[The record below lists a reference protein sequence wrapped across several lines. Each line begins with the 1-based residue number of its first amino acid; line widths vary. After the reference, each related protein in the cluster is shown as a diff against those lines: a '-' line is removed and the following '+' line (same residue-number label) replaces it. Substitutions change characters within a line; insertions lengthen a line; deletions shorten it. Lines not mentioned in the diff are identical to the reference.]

1 MSTGGGNSLYYQLP
15 AVIMSGTVVVISP
28 LISLMQDQAAQLD
41 QLGIPAAIL
50 NSWLTVAEQAP
61 VVHRAIW
68 GAYRVPE
75 RLARQDTV
83 DWLAKAPVAFFAI
96 DKAHCI
102 SE

>member
-1 MSTGGGNSLYYQLP
+1 
-15 AVIMSGTVVVISP
+15 MSGTVVVISP

-50 NSWLTVAEQAP
+50 NSLLTAAEQAP

-68 GAYRVPE
+68 GAYRVLYLSPE